1 MQLDYAVDVAQKIKP
16 LNQRTLAIRG
26 SKTVLLSPVLQV
38 WIELLHHI

>member
-26 SKTVLLSPVLQV
+26 VLLSPVLQV